1 MRRTLVYSFLISTVV
16 MSSCKT
22 TRKNIQTDGPFNIN
36 TVDEASAML
45 ENVKG
50 TDISY
55 TWFRG
60 EGTGTID
67 WEGERYSAK
76 MRIRIERHKTIWV
89 QIQKFGFEIG
99 RMLINQDSAFI
110 INRLE
115 RSYSAYNTKEFSK
128 KYNLPA
134 DFEMMSKV
142 FTGGAYIPEVI
153 TKAEIH
159 DDHSLYL
166 ESGSGVTATHWLDGS
181 NILVRSMI
189 TDPLKREWSAGF
201 SNYMETN
208 TGQKFPFKRTNSI
221 VIDGESNVFDLEYS
235 DIEIDIPQ
243 EFPFS
248 IPSHYDKL

>member
-1 MRRTLVYSFLISTVV
+1 MRRALFYSFVLSMV
-16 MSSCKT
+16 MSACTATK
-22 TRKNIQTDGPFNIN
+22 KNIQRDGPFNIN
-36 TVDEASAML
+36 TEDEASAML
-45 ENVKG
+45 ESIRAADV
-50 TDISY
+50 SY

-60 EGTGTID
+60 EGNGTID

-115 RSYSAYNTKEFSK
+115 RSYSAYNTRDFSK

-142 FTGGAYIPEVI
+142 FTGGAYIPEAI

-159 DDHSLYL
+159 GDHSLYL
-166 ESGSGVTATHWLDGS
+166 ESGSGVTVTHWLDTS
-181 NILVRSMI
+181 NTLMRSMI
-189 TDPLKREWSAGF
+189 TDPLKREWFAGF
-201 SNYMETN
+201 GNYMETN
-208 TGQKFPFKRTNSI
+208 TGKKFPFKRTNSI
-221 VIDGESNVFDLEYS
+221 VIDGQSNLFDLDYS
-235 DIEIDIPQ
+235 AIEIDIPQ

-248 IPSHYDKL
+248 VPSHYEKM